1 MFGPENIWLLLRAPT
16 KKGTTTL
23 TVINGLPAHVLVVH
37 FLVVLVPLTALLE
50 IACAVWPR
58 VRRGHIVWLTLILA
72 VVTLVLTPIT
82 THAGEWLYDMRPHP
96 GAILQAHADRGG
108 TMIYFSVALL
118 VVAIALA
125 ILRAAE
131 RRSDKTRLPA
141 TVVIGVV
148 ALAVGI
154 ASMVQLY
161 RIGDSGAQSVWGNE
175 ITHLK
180 QANGK

>member
-1 MFGPENIWLLLRAPT
+1 M
-16 KKGTTTL
+16 L
-23 TVINGLPAHVLVVH
+23 TVINGLPAHALLVH

-50 IACAVWPR
+50 IVCALWPA

-82 THAGEWLYDMRPHP
+82 THAGEWLYDLRPKP
-96 GAILQAHADRGG
+96 GAVLQQHADRGG

-125 ILRAAE
+125 VLRAAE

-141 TVVIGVV
+141 TVVIAVV
-148 ALAVGI
+148 ALVVGV
-154 ASMVQLY
+154 ASMIQLY
-161 RIGDSGAQSVWGNE
+161 RIGDSGAQSVWGNQ
-175 ITHLK
+175 IAHLQQVTPK
-180 QANGK
+180 